1 MTERTKLGLGV
12 LEAAL
17 LLGLLGDLLLR
28 AQPWGLN
35 VFLWVGVLV
44 AACFALARQRRS
56 PLAAEGRW
64 LLPSALAFAA
74 AFAWRDSATLKFLD
88 ALALLIL
95 LALFTLRAR
104 GGRVR
109 LAGVTDYLVAGFVSG
124 VSALFGGL
132 LLLFNDIGWGE
143 IPRKGWS
150 KHAFAVL
157 RGLAIGVPVVL
168 LFGALFAA
176 ADAVYDGLIRST
188 FNFDADIAAS
198 HVLVFLAFAWLSAGF
213 LRTAFVGAVSGS
225 GLPAHVA
232 LGFNDTSKPEGGEK
246 RAASTATEGA
256 ADFKTRWATD
266 FKAESVTRDA
276 KSADAPRASVTD
288 SKHDEVRN
296 TPPSVTEDAPR
307 FVTETSTQTNSP
319 SPNGSASTATPS
331 STTASSTPNA
341 SSTSTTNGT
350 PSSSSPSSSPS
361 TPSTPSFAES
371 LGAKGVSLGVVEV
384 GVVLGLLNALF
395 LSFVVVQLRYFFG
408 GSEVVLS
415 SADMTYAE
423 YARRGFFE
431 LAWVAALVLPLL
443 LGVHWM
449 LRKENP
455 AHERVFRVLSGGLLI
470 LLFVIM
476 ASAVGRMRLYQ
487 SEYGQTELRFYVT
500 AFMGWLAVVFV
511 WFALTV
517 LRGERER
524 FACGA
529 LVAAVAILGAL
540 HFVNPNAHIVRT
552 NAALARE
559 RRVFDAPYATSL
571 GADAIPALLDALPE
585 MRPHERAQVASNLLV
600 WAVSGDSDWRSWN
613 WSRSR
618 ARGAVAEQE
627 LMLREWA
634 KHLPPPPPPP
644 PTLLSVSTEPAMNS
658 ATQAAPVGTQPKTV
672 EAQGAVTKPQAANNK
687 QQQVKSSTRRATK
700 ARRP

>member
-1 MTERTKLGLGV
+1 MTEKTRLGLRV

-17 LLGLLGDLLLR
+17 LLGLLGDVLLR
-28 AQPWGLN
+28 AEPWGLN
-35 VFLWVGVLV
+35 VFLWFGVLA
-44 AACFALARQRRS
+44 AACVALARQRGA
-56 PLAAEGRW
+56 PLAGEGRW

-88 ALALLIL
+88 SLAILVL
-95 LALFTLRAR
+95 LALVTLRAR

-109 LAGVTDYLVAGFVSG
+109 LAGMTDYVVAGVVSG
-124 VSALFGGL
+124 VSAMFGGL
-132 LLLFNDIGWGE
+132 LLLFDDIGWKE
-143 IPRKGWS
+143 IPRDGWS

-168 LFGALFAA
+168 VFGALFAA
-176 ADAVYDGLIRST
+176 ADAIYDGLVRST
-188 FNFDADIAAS
+188 FNFDSDVVAS
-198 HVLVFLAFAWLSAGF
+198 HVLLFLAFMWLSAGF
-213 LRTAFVGAVSGS
+213 LRTAFVGAGPKAGV

-232 LGFNDTSKPEGGEK
+232 LGFKDDAGRRGEGK
-246 RAASTATEGA
+246 RAESAAAKGA
-256 ADFKTRWATD
+256 ADFKAGGAAG
-266 FKAESVTRDA
+266 FKVESVTREEKGA
-276 KSADAPRASVTD
+276 HET
-288 SKHDEVRN
+288 KHDEVRSA
-296 TPPSVTEDAPR
+296 PPSVTEDAPP
-307 FVTETSTQTNSP
+307 VQAEATQQTGAP
-319 SPNGSASTATPS
+319 STADPAPTAVPS
-331 STTASSTPNA
+331 STTAATSSTA
-341 SSTSTTNGT
+341 TSSTADAPSSKTEAGAT
-350 PSSSSPSSSPS
+350 SSSSPSPS
-361 TPSTPSFAES
+361 ASEPSAPAPTAPTLAEAA
-371 LGAKGVSLGVVEV
+371 GVKGVSLGVVEV

-431 LAWVAALVLPLL
+431 LVWVAALVLPLL

-455 AHERVFRVLSGGLLI
+455 AHERLFRALSGGLL
-470 LLFVIM
+470 LMLFVIM
-476 ASAVGRMRLYQ
+476 TSAVGRMRLYQ

-529 LVAAVAILGAL
+529 LVAAVAIVGSL
-540 HFVNPNAHIVRT
+540 HFVNPNALIVRT

-559 RRVFDAPYATSL
+559 RRVFDAPYASSL
-571 GADAIPALLDALPE
+571 GADAVPALLEALPQ
-585 MRPHERAQVASNLLV
+585 MRPHERAQVASNLLA
-600 WAVSGDSDWRSWN
+600 WAVFDNSDWRSWN

-618 ARGAVAEQE
+618 ARALVAGQE
-627 LMLREWA
+627 TMLREWA
-634 KHLPPPPPPP
+634 KQTPPPPPPP
-644 PTLLSVSTEPAMNS
+644 LPNVVAEQPAS
-658 ATQAAPVGTQPKTV
+658 APTQAANVG
-672 EAQGAVTKPQAANNK
+672 AQAAGDG
-687 QQQVKSSTRRATK
+687 QQVTNG
-700 ARRP
+700 ARQAKDAGRP